1 MPDTL
6 LHPALLRAGTV
17 AAEPSPRTLRAWFA
31 STRCRLCPLPH
42 PSRMHSFLRQNAGR
56 RSTRPTGADTGRWLI
71 GPMLMAAMVLAACEL
86 MPGFGTDERLDAT
99 ADIVRERLE
108 GPAPQ
113 PDVEEPPAPSDDA
126 PAGPEDAPLLVED
139 LPLLAEDPLR
149 TFYRTRAFAPAWVD
163 ATGLSE
169 QGRVLVDWIERAHED
184 GLDPRHYRLPEI
196 EALLREE
203 PDSPGELARLE
214 LLLGDASLLLG
225 THLLHGRVD
234 PESKEPVWAVDPD
247 GTVMEEILNSI
258 AGEDPAELSSALAAL
273 RPSHPSY
280 EVLRDTLA
288 QYSEQTGSSE
298 GPRVAEGETPGAL
311 DAPVEDRIRS
321 IVVSM
326 ERWRWLPRE
335 LEDSHILVNIPAF
348 ETRVVMDGER
358 VMTLRS
364 VVGQEYR
371 QTPALSGTMDHLV
384 LAPEWYVPAS
394 IAYRDHVPDIRD
406 DPDFFEDRQMEVL
419 DRETWQTVDPEAI
432 DWDEVTEDDFE
443 ERWVIRQK
451 PGPHNALG
459 DVQFMFPNPH
469 NVYLHDTPAPEL
481 FDEQV
486 RDFSSGCIRVERALE
501 LAELLLKPDPQWDR
515 EAMEEVIGE
524 GEQLEVPLPDPIPI
538 YIQYWTAW
546 VDEEGTIHFQDD
558 VYERDD
564 QVHAALEAP
573 RPG

>member
-1 MPDTL
+1 M
-6 LHPALLRAGTV
+6 H
-17 AAEPSPRTLRAWFA
+17 S
-31 STRCRLCPLPH
+31 LPH
-42 PSRMHSFLRQNAGR
+42 QNAGR
-56 RSTRPTGADTGRWLI
+56 HWTRPTGADTGRRLI
-71 GPMLMAAMVLAACEL
+71 GPMLIAAVVLAACEL
-86 MPGFGTDERLDAT
+86 MPGFGTDEKLDAT

-113 PDVEEPPAPSDDA
+113 PDVEEPPVPFDDV
-126 PAGPEDAPLLVED
+126 PAGSEDALLLVED

-169 QGRVLVDWIERAHED
+169 QGRVLVDWIESARED
-184 GLDPRHYRLPEI
+184 GLDPDHYRLPEI

-203 PDSPGELARLE
+203 PVSPGQLARLE

-234 PESKEPVWAVDPD
+234 PESKEPVWEVDLD
-247 GTVMEEILNSI
+247 GTVMEKIVDGT
-258 AGEDPAELSSALAAL
+258 AGEDPEELSSALAAL

-280 EVLRDTLA
+280 QILREALV
-288 QYSEQTGSSE
+288 QYSERAGSSE
-298 GPRVAEGETPGAL
+298 RPRLAEGETLDAL
-311 DAPVEDRIRS
+311 DASDEDRIRS
-321 IVVSM
+321 IVASM
-326 ERWRWLPRE
+326 ERWRWLPRK

-394 IAYRDHVPDIRD
+394 IAYRDHVPDIRE

-419 DRETWQTVDPEAI
+419 DRETWQAVDPATIE
-432 DWDEVTEDDFE
+432 WDEVTEEDFE

-459 DVQFMFPNPH
+459 EVQFMFPNPH
-469 NVYLHDTPAPEL
+469 NVYLHDTPEPEL
-481 FDEQV
+481 FDERV

-501 LAELLLKPDPQWDR
+501 LAELLLEPDPQWDR
-515 EAMEEVIGE
+515 EAMEGVIGE
-524 GEQLEVPLPDPIPI
+524 GEQLEVPLPDPMPI

-546 VDEEGTIHFQDD
+546 VDEDGTIHFQDD
-558 VYERDD
+558 VYEREDAI
-564 QVHAALEAP
+564 HAALEAP